1 MRQQLPALGV
11 SLGRLPSALLIVAVL
26 ATLFAPALI
35 QLAGRQTDT
44 SLLDN
49 RPPARMPALPSSIS
63 LGALNEFRERLISF
77 VEDNF
82 GLRVEMVQL
91 NIRVRSVI
99 GTSAIP
105 GLFMGKGGWFFL
117 KTDADV
123 LDQVRALNRFTDQDL
138 DAWIDLMEVQQRWVE
153 SQGAAF
159 IILIAPNSHTI
170 YPDRMP
176 IYVNRV
182 WPETRL
188 DQIMRRLHERVSSLV
203 VVDPRRDLSAAR
215 EQQLLYHKY
224 EDHWNSFGAFVAY
237 SAMMREIAKRFPL
250 IQPLQLSDYA
260 IRQGSRVW
268 NIPPREE
275 ADPVF
280 SLKSPTRIVGS
291 QLLDNKNPRRPIVET
306 TTRLETAPTA
316 LVYGDSF
323 GDVVM
328 PFFNETFRRTVFV
341 PTAVSSFPTELI
353 QEKKPDVVII
363 EMVERGLAMQPP
375 VSAALENEYFVRGAP
390 PLDEAIAGSNG
401 LGGYVAG
408 AQETG
413 GRLEFVGWAA
423 DRAAKTPPRL
433 ALVYYDGR
441 AVGAARMSPV
451 PPSIAPAMNNPK
463 LGFRLSIPSAGV
475 NDPARLRFFSTT
487 ADGKVYE
494 LAITRTLRQHLERMF
509 AASRAAGPDAARNPD
524 RR

>member
-138 DAWIDLMEVQQRWVE
+138 DAWIDLMEVQQRSVE

-237 SAMMREIAKRFPL
+237 SAMMREI
-250 IQPLQLSDYA
+250 QS
-260 IRQGSRVW
+260 
-268 NIPPREE
+268 
-275 ADPVF
+275 
-280 SLKSPTRIVGS
+280 
-291 QLLDNKNPRRPIVET
+291 
-306 TTRLETAPTA
+306 
-316 LVYGDSF
+316 
-323 GDVVM
+323 
-328 PFFNETFRRTVFV
+328 
-341 PTAVSSFPTELI
+341 
-353 QEKKPDVVII
+353 
-363 EMVERGLAMQPP
+363 
-375 VSAALENEYFVRGAP
+375 
-390 PLDEAIAGSNG
+390 
-401 LGGYVAG
+401 
-408 AQETG
+408 
-413 GRLEFVGWAA
+413 
-423 DRAAKTPPRL
+423 
-433 ALVYYDGR
+433 
-441 AVGAARMSPV
+441 
-451 PPSIAPAMNNPK
+451 
-463 LGFRLSIPSAGV
+463 
-475 NDPARLRFFSTT
+475 
-487 ADGKVYE
+487 
-494 LAITRTLRQHLERMF
+494 
-509 AASRAAGPDAARNPD
+509 ASR
-524 RR
+524 